1 MHNHNVIWF
10 DTSACLEGPHIGEVN
25 RPNSNNY
32 EKVSTW
38 KASYQ
43 TLAITDDYNWNDI
56 DMYRDFRRAM
66 LETIEDCDVDC
77 QAKGSQLTMIAG
89 LLGIVYFL
97 VGLNALAMFI
107 GTWRYRWRVCSIYC
121 TLFACLFQFAIIVTS
136 ATMLFSSY
144 TLVLC
149 AGSLTDTAPG
159 MPWTMADD
167 WSVNVMLWVAQ
178 IFLMFGFL
186 ACGLCSAM
194 KDETA

>member
-1 MHNHNVIWF
+1 VIWF

-25 RPNSNNY
+25 KPNSNNY

-43 TLAITDDYNWNDI
+43 TLAITNDYNWNAV
-56 DMYRDFRRAM
+56 DMYRDFRRSV

-107 GTWRYRWRVCSIYC
+107 GTWRYRWRVCSVYFTGI
-121 TLFACLFQFAIIVTS
+121 LCLFQFAVIVATGALMFTKYNGICSRSMRKTS
-136 ATMLFSSY
+136 VWDSAY
-144 TLVLC
+144 I
-149 AGSLTDTAPG
+149 
-159 MPWTMADD
+159 WTMSDD
-167 WSVNVMLWVAQ
+167 FYMTFSLWIAS
-178 IFLMFGFL
+178 IFTMFGFV
-186 ACGLCSAM
+186 CCSNEQIRQPKNM
-194 KDETA
+194 